1 MVVLNPFLL
10 GILALLWH
18 LQILINTLRY
28 LPLPSGTSYL
38 RTEPDHQAN
47 ACELGSSPPLT
58 SPSHEQ
64 HPIVR
69 RRIRG

>member
-10 GILALLWH
+10 GILALLRH
-18 LQILINTLRY
+18 LQILINKVRTY
-28 LPLPSGTSYL
+28 LYLTSYL
-38 RTEPDHQAN
+38 RTDPDHQAN

-58 SPSHEQ
+58 SRSHEQ
-64 HPIVR
+64 HPITR

>member
-10 GILALLWH
+10 GILALLRH
-18 LQILINTLRY
+18 LQILINTYLY
-28 LPLPSGTSYL
+28 LPYL
-38 RTEPDHQAN
+38 RTDPDHQAN

-58 SPSHEQ
+58 SRSHEQ
-64 HPIVR
+64 HPITR